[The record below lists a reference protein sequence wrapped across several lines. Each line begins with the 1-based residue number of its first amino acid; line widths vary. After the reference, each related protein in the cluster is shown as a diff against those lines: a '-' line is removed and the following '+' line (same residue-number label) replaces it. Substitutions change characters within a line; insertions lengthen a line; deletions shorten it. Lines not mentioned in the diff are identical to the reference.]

1 MANRK
6 TRRDLAKN
14 FPPAFIVTD
23 VTDGVEYSLHIAS
36 KDGRPVLVIHED
48 ESIVMAIPALQVVQA
63 VATMIEEAY
72 EKIAK

>member
-1 MANRK
+1 MPNRK

-14 FPPAFIVTD
+14 FPPAFLITD
-23 VTDGVEYSLHIAS
+23 VTSGTEYSLHIAS

-48 ESIVMAIPALQVVQA
+48 DTLQMAIPAMQVIHAISV
-63 VATMIEEAY
+63 MMEEAY